1 MLAILSTI
9 GYYILAFVVAVT
21 LLFIILFATCAVL
34 AIFGGTVYI
43 FYFIY
48 EDARQDRIKE
58 EKLLKSLEKRTK
70 FQL

>member
-9 GYYILAFVVAVT
+9 GYYILAFVVTVT
-21 LLFIILFATCAVL
+21 LLFSILFVACAVL

-58 EKLLKSLEKRTK
+58 EKLLKALKK
-70 FQL
+70 N

>member
-9 GYYILAFVVAVT
+9 GYYILAFVVTVT
-21 LLFIILFATCAVL
+21 LLITILFAACAVL
-34 AIFGGTVYI
+34 AIFGGTVYF

>member
-9 GYYILAFVVAVT
+9 GYYILAFVVTVT

-34 AIFGGTVYI
+34 TIFGGTVYI

>member
-9 GYYILAFVVAVT
+9 GYYILAFVVTVT
-21 LLFIILFATCAVL
+21 LLFIILFVTCGVL

-58 EKLLKSLEKRTK
+58 EKLLKSLEKK
-70 FQL
+70 N